1 MKHTHSKPIGIF
13 LAVILFLTT
22 ILQPLDRPLAAVVK
36 TNADEKYTFT
46 VHVKRPPNYATG
58 SAISYGSTAPYLYAY
73 SRVSPNQTVDVNGS
87 YPGTEMTY
95 EATEHDS
102 INNWDWTWYQYTFT
116 APTKEVRIFIYAGVS
131 EVWRV
136 DEEKSTE
143 DKTVYVKDDDGNI
156 IIDYTPTY
164 AFPDDGA
171 LDGKDHGFLI
181 SSDVWFDPITM
192 KEPTTEN
199 LTILPTPTITA
210 TPEITPTPTTV
221 VDPTPEITPTPV
233 VTEEPVVLPTT
244 EPVNGPQAL
253 VSSESGT
260 SYYEENSD
268 ALNLTVTPVNGATSA
283 EVSIDDGPVS
293 TITKETN
300 FKVGT
305 AKLANS
311 MITMT
316 VTSTNGTQ
324 TNTQHFYYYK
334 RSKVETPSQ
343 AQQHTLQL
351 SSMMVYALHTV
362 KTLANDKT
370 YHVTFTI
377 PDESKLE
384 EKDKKWT
391 AKDSQVYAYAYYHAY
406 GQSASSELF
415 GSWPGKPMTPV
426 EGKKGTY
433 SIDVTTST
441 DTVNMLFACVRK
453 VSDPKKGEYLETIA
467 QFPSA
472 KAGEDAG
479 SYQVTGSRDF
489 YGDNMDASPTPT
501 TLTTSPSV
509 SDTPRP
515 VDTPVVVTNTPDVT
529 TPVVSETPGP
539 TPTSTPIITI
549 PPIVTAEPNTLCGY
563 FGATLSAPQYTTTKI
578 QLKTIAKHAQGKVT
592 YTYAINGSVVA
603 ESTNPTFTWD
613 PSKLPAGNYTL
624 TVIVTD
630 KTTNKSIVLDKV
642 YPLVK
647 KTEQGDITPEP
658 IIPTETPVVITAT
671 PEITAT
677 PDVVTTSPIV
687 ATPTALATT
696 LPTTSPT
703 LTPVTTP
710 TITAAPTPTVP
721 TTTVTADPISDSLA
735 TTIPATATPA
745 PYGVISFSK
754 ASGKGFVGDTL
765 VVKYTMKNE
774 SPTED
779 YTYTYEVSSG
789 SDTTTLK
796 EYTATDK
803 ATWSPTKAGT
813 YKVTVYAYNE
823 AKEEVCTTSTT
834 YKVLKQTITFR
845 SFKPTSIKNKKTA
858 KLVVRATVSSGTLY
872 TRLVIKNTKGKVVK
886 AKAYSKANSLKWKPK
901 KKGTYTV
908 VIYLKNGKGAQLT
921 YTKKL
926 KVK

>member
-1 MKHTHSKPIGIF
+1 MKHTHAKSIGI
-13 LAVILFLTT
+13 LLTVILVLTT
-22 ILQPLDRPLAAVVK
+22 ILQPLDSPLAALVK
-36 TNADEKYTFT
+36 TSAEESYTFT

-73 SRVSPNQTVDVNGS
+73 SRVSKDKTVDVNGS

-102 INNWDWTWYQYTFT
+102 INNWNWTWYKYTFT

-143 DKTVYVKDDDGNI
+143 EETVYVKDKDGNI

-181 SSDVWFDPITM
+181 SGDVWFDPVTM
-192 KEPTTEN
+192 TEPTTEN

-210 TPEITPTPTTV
+210 TPEITPTPIVTA
-221 VDPTPEITPTPV
+221 TPEITPTPV
-233 VTEEPVVLPTT
+233 ITEEPVVLPTT

-293 TITKETN
+293 TITKETA

-316 VTSTNGTQ
+316 VTSTDGTK

-343 AQQHTLQL
+343 AQHHTLQF

-384 EKDKKWT
+384 EKDRKWT
-391 AKDSQVYAYAYYHAY
+391 AKDSQVYAYAYYNAY
-406 GQSASSELF
+406 GQSAPSEPF
-415 GSWPGKPMTPV
+415 GPWPGKPMTSV
-426 EGKKGTY
+426 EGKNGTY
-433 SIDVTTST
+433 AIDVTTST
-441 DTVNMLFACVRK
+441 DTVNMLFACVTK
-453 VSDPKKGEYLETIA
+453 TSDPNKGEVLKTIA
-467 QFPSA
+467 QFPNA
-472 KAGEDAG
+472 KEGEDAG
-479 SYQVTGSRDF
+479 SYQVTSSRDF

-501 TLTTSPSV
+501 ALTPSPSV
-509 SDTPRP
+509 TETPIVTASP
-515 VDTPVVVTNTPDVT
+515 DPVVTNTPVVT
-529 TPVVSETPGP
+529 TPDVTNTPGP
-539 TPTSTPIITI
+539 TETPKVTL
-549 PPIVTAEPNTLCGY
+549 PPIVTAEPNTLSGY

-578 QLKTIAKHAQGKVT
+578 QLKTIAKHAQGDVT
-592 YTYAINGSVVA
+592 YTYAINGSVVSDNTN
-603 ESTNPTFTWD
+603 STYTWD
-613 PSKLPAGNYTL
+613 PSELPAGNYTL

-630 KTTNKSIVLDKV
+630 NVTNKSIVLDKV

-658 IIPTETPVVITAT
+658 IVPTETPVVITAT
-671 PEITAT
+671 PLVTAT
-677 PDVVTTSPIV
+677 PEVVTASPIV
-687 ATPTALATT
+687 ATPTTP
-696 LPTTSPT
+696 PTTPPT
-703 LTPVTTP
+703 HTPVTTP
-710 TITAAPTPTVP
+710 AITAAPTPTTLP
-721 TTTVTADPISDSLA
+721 TATADPLAGSIA

-745 PYGVISFSK
+745 PEGVISFSK
-754 ASGKGFVGDTL
+754 ASGKGSVGDTL
-765 VVKYTMKNE
+765 VVRYSMKNE

-796 EYTATDK
+796 ENTASDK
-803 ATWSPTKAGT
+803 ATWIPTKAGT
-813 YKVTVYAYNE
+813 YKVTVSAYNE
-823 AKEEVCTTSTT
+823 AKEEVCTTSAT
-834 YKVLKQTITFR
+834 YKVLQRIINLH
-845 SFKPTSIKNKKTA
+845 SFKPTSIKNKKTT

-872 TRLVIKNTKGKVVK
+872 TRLVIKNAKGKVVK
-886 AKAYSKANSLKWKPK
+886 TKAYSKANSLKWKPK